1 MATANKT
8 LMSEAK
14 ESLKGKWGLA
24 IGSFLG
30 YCLIFIVL
38 AVIVEIVS
46 PTREGFTAFRG
57 GYNLLT
63 IIIGGPFMLGFA
75 IFSLALSRNQD
86 AEFSQIFQGFN
97 NFRKAL
103 CTYLLMILFIILWFL
118 LLIVP
123 GIIASL
129 SYSLTFFILAD
140 EPSIG
145 AMEAID
151 KSKAMMN
158 GYKAKLFRLQLRFMG
173 WALLSVFTLFIGLLW
188 LITWMYVSLA
198 KFYDDVKAD
207 YESKNQTETATA
219 NEL

>member
-24 IGSFLG
+24 IGTILA
-30 YCLIFIVL
+30 YYLIFIGL
-38 AVIVEIVS
+38 AVIVEILS
-46 PTREGFTAFRG
+46 PSVEGYTALRG
-57 GYNLLT
+57 GNNLLS
-63 IIIGGPFMLGFA
+63 IIIGAPFTLGFA
-75 IFSLALSRNQD
+75 IFFLAISRNQD
-86 AEFSQIFQGFN
+86 AEFAQIFQGFN
-97 NFRKAL
+97 NFGKAL
-103 CTYLLMILFIILWFL
+103 GSYLLMLLFIILWML

-123 GIIASL
+123 GIIAAL

-188 LITWMYVSLA
+188 LIPWMYVSLA

-207 YESKNQTETATA
+207 YESKNQTEIATA

>member
-1 MATANKT
+1 MATANKI

-24 IGSFLG
+24 IGTTLVYFLLVG
-30 YCLIFIVL
+30 SLGAISAIFDDIYSASNLRLTFRIPQLIL
-38 AVIVEIVS
+38 S
-46 PTREGFTAFRG
+46 
-57 GYNLLT
+57 
-63 IIIGGPFMLGFA
+63 GPFALG
-75 IFSLALSRNQD
+75 ITLFSLAISRNQE
-86 AEFSQIFQGFN
+86 ATLGQIFQGFN
-97 NFRKAL
+97 NFGKAL
-103 CTYLLMILFIILWFL
+103 GAYLLMILFIILWML

-123 GIIASL
+123 GIIAAL

-158 GYKAKLFRLQLRFMG
+158 GYKAKLFRLHLRFFG
-173 WALLSVFTLFIGLLW
+173 LALLCILTLGIGFLWFIPYAQV
-188 LITWMYVSLA
+188 TLA

-207 YESKNQTETATA
+207 YESNGAAEIETVSEA
-219 NEL
+219 